1 MGMVGRVG
9 WSAAS
14 ARRRLLDD
22 QLVRPLA
29 EQRVRLAIAAMR
41 LEQAGQVALLRA
53 LTGRASADPR
63 YRPVLRTLLDRTL
76 AAGPAAAVPGRPMP
90 AAAGRVSCRA

>member
-1 MGMVGRVG
+1 MGMVGRIG

-14 ARRRLLDD
+14 ARQRLLDD
-22 QLVRPLA
+22 QLVRPLV
-29 EQRVRLAIAAMR
+29 EQRVQLAIMAVR

-53 LTGRASADPR
+53 LTGRASTDAR

-76 AAGPAAAVPGRPMP
+76 AAEAAFVPVRLVPPASGRISPP
-90 AAAGRVSCRA
+90 A

>member
-1 MGMVGRVG
+1 MGMMGHIG

-22 QLVRPLA
+22 QMARPLL
-29 EQRVRLAIAAMR
+29 EQRSRLAIMALR

-53 LTGRASADPR
+53 LAGRASTDPR
-63 YRPVLRTLLDRTL
+63 YRPDERRCG
-76 AAGPAAAVPGRPMP
+76 AGAHEC
-90 AAAGRVSCRA
+90 S